1 LSEPLIFE
9 LSRPGRVAFSLPECD
24 VPERPVE
31 ELIPAGQIRG
41 DLPLPEVSEPQVV
54 RHFTRLSRMNYG
66 VDMGFYPLGSCT
78 MKYNPRVNEA
88 AAALPGFATAHP
100 LAGEEHS
107 QGALQLLYELQEMLA
122 EIAGMDAV
130 TLQPV
135 AGAQG
140 ELTGLLM
147 IRAYH
152 LERGDTA
159 RTRILVPDS
168 SHGTNPATAAR
179 CGYTIT
185 SVPSNDRGR
194 VDLEQLRAAMDSQVA
209 ALMLTNPNT
218 LGLFEDEV
226 LEVTRIVHEGGGLV
240 YMDGANMNA
249 ILGIARPGDLGF
261 DVMHFNLHKTF
272 STPHGGGGPGAAAVA
287 AKAHLEPYLPVPRV
301 VRREGA
307 YALSEEHP
315 RSIGRMHT
323 FYGNFANLVRAYTY
337 LRTLGPEGLRL
348 VAENAVLN
356 ANYLLA
362 LLKEDYEVPYGDR
375 CMHEFVASAQQQAEK
390 GVRAL
395 DIAKRL
401 IDHGFHPPTM
411 YFPLI
416 VREALMIEPTETES
430 IETLDAFAEAMREIA
445 REAREQPEVVHDAP
459 HPTPLVTVPVSRVDE
474 VAAARH
480 PNLRWT
486 ADE

>member
-1 LSEPLIFE
+1 MSEPLIFE

-130 TLQPV
+130 TVQPA

-185 SVPSNDRGR
+185 SVPSNDRVR
-194 VDLEQLRAAMDSQVA
+194 VDL
-209 ALMLTNPNT
+209 
-218 LGLFEDEV
+218 
-226 LEVTRIVHEGGGLV
+226 
-240 YMDGANMNA
+240 
-249 ILGIARPGDLGF
+249 
-261 DVMHFNLHKTF
+261 
-272 STPHGGGGPGAAAVA
+272 
-287 AKAHLEPYLPVPRV
+287 
-301 VRREGA
+301 
-307 YALSEEHP
+307 
-315 RSIGRMHT
+315 
-323 FYGNFANLVRAYTY
+323 
-337 LRTLGPEGLRL
+337 
-348 VAENAVLN
+348 
-356 ANYLLA
+356 
-362 LLKEDYEVPYGDR
+362 
-375 CMHEFVASAQQQAEK
+375 
-390 GVRAL
+390 
-395 DIAKRL
+395 
-401 IDHGFHPPTM
+401 
-411 YFPLI
+411 
-416 VREALMIEPTETES
+416 
-430 IETLDAFAEAMREIA
+430 
-445 REAREQPEVVHDAP
+445 
-459 HPTPLVTVPVSRVDE
+459 
-474 VAAARH
+474 
-480 PNLRWT
+480 
-486 ADE
+486 

>member
-1 LSEPLIFE
+1 MSEPLIFE
-9 LSRPGRVAFSLPECD
+9 LSRPGRVAFSLPACD
-24 VPERPVE
+24 VPERPIE
-31 ELIPAGQIRG
+31 ELLPAGQIRH
-41 DLPLPEVSEPQVV
+41 DLPLPEVSESQVV

-88 AAALPGFATAHP
+88 AAALPGVATAHP

-130 TLQPV
+130 TVQPA

-185 SVPSNDRGR
+185 SVPSNNRGR
-194 VDLEQLRAAMDSQVA
+194 VDLDQLRAQMDSRVA

-240 YMDGANMNA
+240 YLDGANMNA

-287 AKAHLEPYLPVPRV
+287 AKACLEPFLPVPRV
-301 VRREGA
+301 VQREGA

-323 FYGNFANLVRAYTY
+323 FYGNFGNLVRAYTY
-337 LRTLGPEGLRL
+337 LRSLGPEGLRL

-362 LLKEDYEVPYGDR
+362 LLKDDYEVPYGDR

-430 IETLDAFAEAMREIA
+430 IETLDAFAEAMRQIA
-445 REAREQPEVVHDAP
+445 REVREQPQVVRDAP
-459 HPTPLVTVPVSRVDE
+459 HATPFVTVPVSRVDE

>member
-1 LSEPLIFE
+1 MSEPLIFE